1 MAADPASD
9 AALPTDISGINQG
22 IDQDVDQGTH
32 PKADR
37 GGDPPTAPGTGPGAG
52 PEHPD
57 DPEGAR
63 AVRRARL
70 GIAGTF
76 ALAGGLCAVWT
87 VRVPALKDKL
97 AVSDGQLGL
106 IVLAFGIGGVL
117 TMGLM
122 GRLVA
127 RYGSRRLLRTAVPLC
142 TLAVAAIG
150 LSPNLPTVIAAGF
163 AFGVVFGVTDV
174 AMNTQASLLEQRYG
188 RSLMAGMHAGWSLGA
203 VTGGLLGALAAKAD
217 LGFTASVVTAAAV
230 GVPVSLWLRVT
241 YLPDAPPARGPA
253 EEHAPGGPTGSSP
266 DMSPGTSSGAS
277 CDKRTGRVRVTLP
290 LVVYIAGAIAFCGYM
305 IEGAVADW
313 SGLYLRDTIG
323 SAEAVAALAY
333 PLFEAATALGR
344 LTGDR
349 ITNRFGA
356 RAVLTASGLAAGI
369 GLGLAVAARGT
380 AAGLAGFF
388 LVGLGACLIVPLAF
402 SVGGALGGSEP
413 ATAGAA
419 IARIGAMAYTGLL
432 LGPVVIGFIADAST
446 LRIGLSTTLV
456 LAVAVALGARLLP
469 GKRHLDAHPHPAEPA
484 HSVGPAHPA
493 DAGKLPG

>member
-9 AALPTDISGINQG
+9 AALPTDISGI
-22 IDQDVDQGTH
+22 
-32 PKADR
+32 DR
-37 GGDPPTAPGTGPGAG
+37 NPAL
-52 PEHPD
+52 
-57 DPEGAR
+57 
-63 AVRRARL
+63 RRARL

-106 IVLAFGIGGVL
+106 IVLAFGIGGVMS
-117 TMGLM
+117 MGLM

-127 RYGSRRLLRTAVPLC
+127 RYGSRRLLRLAVPLC

-150 LSPNLPTVIAAGF
+150 LAPNLPAVVAAGF
-163 AFGVVFGVTDV
+163 AFGVVFGITDV
-174 AMNTQASLLEQRYG
+174 AMNTQASLLEQRYA

-203 VTGGLLGALAAKAD
+203 VTGGLLGAVAAKAD
-217 LGFTASVVTAAAV
+217 LGFTASVVTAAVV
-230 GVPVSLWLRVT
+230 GVPVALWLRGT
-241 YLPDAPPARGPA
+241 YLPDAPPAGESIGESVGESAGKGPGKAPNKAAGKVRGKR
-253 EEHAPGGPTGSSP
+253 PGR
-266 DMSPGTSSGAS
+266 A
-277 CDKRTGRVRVTLP
+277 RVTLP
-290 LVVYIAGAIAFCGYM
+290 LAVYVAGAIAFCGYM

-356 RAVLTASGLAAGI
+356 RAVLSASGLAAGI
-369 GLGLAVAARGT
+369 GLALAVAARGT

-402 SVGGALGGSEP
+402 SVGGALGGRDP

-446 LRIGLSTTLV
+446 LRTGFSTTLV

-469 GKRHLDAHPHPAEPA
+469 GRRHLDVPAAH
-484 HSVGPAHPA
+484 PAHPA
-493 DAGKLPG
+493 PAEVAADETDVTDQAQRTGRTGQADPTDQMEAANTTGAGKLPG

>member
-1 MAADPASD
+1 MASLPTAD
-9 AALPTDISGINQG
+9 AAVGGPCGPDLPD
-22 IDQDVDQGTH
+22 
-32 PKADR
+32 
-37 GGDPPTAPGTGPGAG
+37 GPGN
-52 PEHPD
+52 
-57 DPEGAR
+57 AR
-63 AVRRARL
+63 LRRARL

-106 IVLAFGIGGVL
+106 IVLAFGIGGVVA
-117 TMGLM
+117 MGVM

-127 RYGSRRLLRTAVPLC
+127 RYGSRRLLRIAVPVS

-150 LSPNLPTVIAAGF
+150 VSPNLPTVIAAGF

-188 RSLMAGMHAGWSLGA
+188 RSLMAGTHAGWSLGA
-203 VTGGLLGALAAKAD
+203 VTGGLLGAVAAKAE

-230 GVPVSLWLRVT
+230 GAPVSLWLRGT
-241 YLPDAPPARGPA
+241 YLPDTPSTAAEAPDKPAGERPERPSG
-253 EEHAPGGPTGSSP
+253 ESSR
-266 DMSPGTSSGAS
+266 
-277 CDKRTGRVRVTLP
+277 KVRVALP
-290 LVVYIAGAIAFCGYM
+290 FAVYVVGAIAFCGYT

-356 RAVLTASGLAAGI
+356 RAVLSVSGLAAGV
-369 GLGLAVAARGT
+369 GLALAVAARGT

-388 LVGLGACLIVPLAF
+388 LVGLGACLIVPLSF
-402 SVGGALGGSEP
+402 SVGGALGGADP

-419 IARIGAMAYTGLL
+419 IARIGVMAYTGLL

-446 LRIGLSTTLV
+446 LRIGLSTTLA

-469 GKRHLDAHPHPAEPA
+469 GRRHLGTGPAE
-484 HSVGPAHPA
+484 
-493 DAGKLPG
+493 AGTPLG

>member
-9 AALPTDISGINQG
+9 AALPTDISGI
-22 IDQDVDQGTH
+22 
-32 PKADR
+32 DR
-37 GGDPPTAPGTGPGAG
+37 DPAL
-52 PEHPD
+52 
-57 DPEGAR
+57 
-63 AVRRARL
+63 RRARL

-106 IVLAFGIGGVL
+106 IVLAFGIGGVMS
-117 TMGLM
+117 MGLM

-127 RYGSRRLLRTAVPLC
+127 RYGSRRLLRLAVPLC

-150 LSPNLPTVIAAGF
+150 LAPNLPAVVAAGF
-163 AFGVVFGVTDV
+163 AFGVVFGITDV
-174 AMNTQASLLEQRYG
+174 AMNTQASLLEQRYAK
-188 RSLMAGMHAGWSLGA
+188 SLMAGMHAGWSLGA
-203 VTGGLLGALAAKAD
+203 VTGGLLGAVAAKAD
-217 LGFTASVVTAAAV
+217 LGFTASVVTAAVV
-230 GVPVSLWLRVT
+230 GVPVALWLRGT
-241 YLPDAPPARGPA
+241 YLPDAPPAGESGGESA
-253 EEHAPGGPTGSSP
+253 DKAPGKAPSRA
-266 DMSPGTSSGAS
+266 PGKVRG
-277 CDKRTGRVRVTLP
+277 KRPARARVTLP
-290 LVVYIAGAIAFCGYM
+290 LAVYIAGAIAFCGYM

-356 RAVLTASGLAAGI
+356 RAVLSASGLAAGI
-369 GLGLAVAARGT
+369 GLALAVAARGT

-402 SVGGALGGSEP
+402 SVGGALGGRDP

-446 LRIGLSTTLV
+446 LRTGFSTTLV

-469 GKRHLDAHPHPAEPA
+469 GRRHLDVDA
-484 HSVGPAHPA
+484 AHPA
-493 DAGKLPG
+493 DPAPAEVAADETDATDQADQAGQAGNQTGPADQTDQMEAVNTTGVGKLPG